1 MHNNNNN
8 NNNIIFFYG
17 ICNLC
22 NSFVNLIIVMDKKK
36 KFLFSPI
43 SGKKGQEIVKLY
55 DLNNKKIDSIILLS
69 NNEIKVKSDAAIQI
83 ITSLNIFFKV
93 FFIFKITPKI
103 FLDFIYDFIAKNRYQ
118 YFGKRNSCSIPKKEH
133 LSSFIE

>member
-1 MHNNNNN
+1 MH
-8 NNNIIFFYG
+8 NNNIIFFDG
-17 ICNLC
+17 MCNMC
-22 NSFVNLIIVMDKKK
+22 NSFVNLIIVIDKKK

-55 DLNNKKIDSIILLS
+55 ELNNKKIDSIILLS

-93 FFIFKITPKI
+93 FFIFKIIPKI
-103 FLDFIYDFIAKNRYQ
+103 FLDFIYDFIAKNRYR

-133 LSSFIE
+133 LSRFIE

>member
-1 MHNNNNN
+1 MHNN
-8 NNNIIFFYG
+8 NNNIIFFDG
-17 ICNLC
+17 MCNMC

-55 DLNNKKIDSIILLS
+55 ELNNKKIDSIILLS

-93 FFIFKITPKI
+93 FFIFKIIPKI
-103 FLDFIYDFIAKNRYQ
+103 FLDFIYDFIAKNRYR

-133 LSSFIE
+133 LSRFIE

>member
-1 MHNNNNN
+1 MH
-8 NNNIIFFYG
+8 NNNIIFFDG
-17 ICNLC
+17 MCNMC
-22 NSFVNLIIVMDKKK
+22 NSFVNLIIVIDKKK

-55 DLNNKKIDSIILLS
+55 GLNNKKIDSIILLS

-93 FFIFKITPKI
+93 FFIFKIIPKI
-103 FLDFIYDFIAKNRYQ
+103 FLDFIYDFIAKNRYR

-133 LSSFIE
+133 LSRFIE